1 MFSSIRTGL
10 TPPTF
15 CACLESGIEI
25 PNSYDVVVFMFNELR
40 NNVVVRFV
48 HIGGIV
54 DIHRLYILIYLES
67 YPFTPLP
74 PGQPLPG

>member
-1 MFSSIRTGL
+1 MW
-10 TPPTF
+10 
-15 CACLESGIEI
+15 
-25 PNSYDVVVFMFNELR
+25 VVFMFNELR

-54 DIHRLYILIYLES
+54 DIHRLYILFYLES

-74 PGQPLPG
+74 AGQPLPG